1 MFLGGNGF
9 DNGLTDSFN
18 LRPFRYA
25 DSINPCINHY
35 VYIVDF
41 SNKIVC
47 HNHSWFILIF
57 LASDAPNIQKSK
69 IYTMFQHVRHEYEYE
84 KKLKNKNKPILRAS
98 ERSRAKFVK

>member
-1 MFLGGNGF
+1 MLYSKKKKKNVIKFKLCLGGKGF
-9 DNGLTDSFN
+9 DNGLTDSIN

-41 SNKIVC
+41 SNKIC
-47 HNHSWFILIF
+47 HNHYWFILIF

-69 IYTMFQHVRHEYEYE
+69 I
-84 KKLKNKNKPILRAS
+84 
-98 ERSRAKFVK
+98 